1 MIASLTRS
9 NNKGDIGF
17 MAAAE
22 RLNVLLSRARNILI
36 IVGNSNTFVSSRKG
50 RDTWRPLIDHLKDN
64 GHLYDGLPV
73 RCEQHPDKTA
83 ILRTKEEF
91 ETETPDGG
99 CAAPW

>member
-50 RDTWRPLIDHLKDN
+50 RNTWRPFIDNLKEN
-64 GHLYDGLPV
+64 CHLYDGLPV

>member
-1 MIASLTRS
+1 
-9 NNKGDIGF
+9 

-36 IVGNSNTFVSSRKG
+36 IVGNSKTFVSSRKG
-50 RDTWRPLIDHLKDN
+50 RNTWKPLIDQLKAN

-83 ILRTKEEF
+83 ILRTTKDF
-91 ETETPDGG
+91 NTESPDGG